1 MVLIENSS
9 IGSDRMKIT
18 ILYSETSEPNESKIS
33 HIVRLLHMKY
43 IFSLLIKYFS
53 DMFPIVVS

>member
-1 MVLIENSS
+1 MVLIEDSP

-33 HIVRLLHMKY
+33 HIVRLFHMKY
-43 IFSLLIKYFS
+43 IFFLPVDKILQ
-53 DMFPIVVS
+53 